1 MTLEE
6 AQMVAKVQ
14 SVLDGFQEKDGAL
27 IPVLQ
32 EIQSEFGYISPEAV
46 EAVSAVLS
54 IPESKVYGVAT
65 FYSEFRLA
73 RPGEHNIKVCMGTS
87 CYLKGGKAIL
97 DRLTRKLGIRPGKTS
112 SDGKYRLE
120 TVACLGCCS
129 RSPVVVVDEL
139 VYGDISPSEAD
150 DLIPRS

>member
-1 MTLEE
+1 ME
-6 AQMVAKVQ
+6 AKVR
-14 SVLDGFQEKDGAL
+14 SVLEGFQEEEGAL
-27 IPVLQ
+27 IPTLQ
-32 EIQSEFGYISPEAV
+32 AIQSEFGYISLEAV

-87 CYLKGGKAIL
+87 CYLKGGKTLL
-97 DRLTRKLGIRPGKTS
+97 DRLTRKLGIRPGMTTP
-112 SDGKYRLE
+112 DGKYRLE

-129 RSPVVVVDEL
+129 RSPVVVVDDA

-150 DLIPRS
+150 DLISRSEV